1 MRAFRFPLQKA
12 LELRARQL
20 ELEEAKFQRAAARWR
35 RWIGSARFYSR
46 RAQQAEALVRGA
58 APVPGEDLAAL
69 GAFRRHTE
77 TEEKRIAQRRA
88 QSEKALEEQRGVM
101 LEARRRLRL
110 LEKLKE
116 RRHAEWSAAAAKEL
130 EEMAS
135 ESYLA
140 QWRRDAAMK
149 QHVEATREQAVK

>member
-20 ELEEAKFQRAAARWR
+20 DLEEAQFQRAAAALAAVDRER
-35 RWIGSARFYSR
+35 ELLLSALT
-46 RAQQAEALVRGA
+46 AAEALVRGVA
-58 APVPGEDLAAL
+58 VVPGEDLAAL
-69 GAFRRHTE
+69 GAFRVHTGA
-77 TEEKRIAQRRA
+77 EEKRIAQRRA
-88 QSEKALEEQRGVM
+88 QSEKALEEQRSVM

-110 LEKLKE
+110 LERLKE
-116 RRHAEWSAAAAKEL
+116 RRHAEWSAEAAKEL

-140 QWRRDAAMK
+140 RWRRDAAIGASK
-149 QHVEATREQAVK
+149 ENQ

>member
-20 ELEEAKFQRAAARWR
+20 ELEEVKFQRAAAALATVDRER
-35 RWIGSARFYSR
+35 ELLLSARTE
-46 RAQQAEALVRGA
+46 AEALVRGA
-58 APVPGEDLAAL
+58 APIPGEDLAAL

-77 TEEKRIAQRRA
+77 TEQKRIAQRRA
-88 QSEKALEEQRGVM
+88 QSEKALEDQRGVM
-101 LEARRRLRL
+101 LEARRRHRL
-110 LEKLKE
+110 LERLKE

-130 EEMAS
+130 EEIAA

-140 QWRRDAAMK
+140 QWRRDAGN
-149 QHVEATREQAVK
+149 EAAR

>member
-20 ELEEAKFQRAAARWR
+20 DLEEAKFQRAAAALAAVDRER
-35 RWIGSARFYSR
+35 EVLLSSLTA
-46 RAQQAEALVRGA
+46 AEALVRGVA
-58 APVPGEDLAAL
+58 TVPGEDLAAL
-69 GAFRRHTE
+69 GAFRVRTGA
-77 TEEKRIAQRRA
+77 EEKRIAQRRA
-88 QSEKALEEQRGVM
+88 QNEKALEEQRSIM

-110 LEKLKE
+110 LERLKE
-116 RRHAEWSAAAAKEL
+116 RRHAEWSAEAAKEL

-140 QWRRDAAMK
+140 RWRRDAA
-149 QHVEATREQAVK
+149 VEASREQPVK

>member
-20 ELEEAKFQRAAARWR
+20 DLEEAKFERAAAALAAVDRER
-35 RWIGSARFYSR
+35 EILLSSVTA
-46 RAQQAEALVRGA
+46 AEALVRGV

-69 GAFRRHTE
+69 GAFRVRTGA
-77 TEEKRIAQRRA
+77 EEKRIAQRRA
-88 QSEKALEEQRGVM
+88 KSEMALEEQRGVM

-110 LEKLKE
+110 MERLKE
-116 RRHAEWSAAAAKEL
+116 RRHAEWSAEAAKEL
-130 EEMAS
+130 EEMAA

-140 QWRRDAAMK
+140 RWRRDAA
-149 QHVEATREQAVK
+149 VEASREQPVK

>member
-20 ELEEAKFQRAAARWR
+20 DLEEAKFQRAAAALAAVDRER
-35 RWIGSARFYSR
+35 EVLLSSLTA
-46 RAQQAEALVRGA
+46 AEALVRGVA
-58 APVPGEDLAAL
+58 TVPGEDLAAL
-69 GAFRRHTE
+69 GAFRVRTGA
-77 TEEKRIAQRRA
+77 EEKRIAQRRA
-88 QSEKALEEQRGVM
+88 QSEKALEEQRSIM

-110 LEKLKE
+110 LERLKE
-116 RRHAEWSAAAAKEL
+116 RRHAEWSAEAAKEL

-140 QWRRDAAMK
+140 RWRRDAA
-149 QHVEATREQAVK
+149 VEASREQPVK

>member
-1 MRAFRFPLQKA
+1 MKTFRFPLQKA

-20 ELEEAKFQRAAARWR
+20 ELEEAKFQHAAAALAAVDRER
-35 RWIGSARFYSR
+35 DLLLSART
-46 RAQQAEALVRGA
+46 QAEALVRGA
-58 APVPGEDLAAL
+58 EPVPGEDLAAL

-77 TEEKRIAQRRA
+77 IEQKRIAQRRA

-116 RRHAEWSAAAAKEL
+116 RRHAEWSAAEAKEL

-140 QWRRDAAMK
+140 QWRRGGGNEAA
-149 QHVEATREQAVK
+149 R